1 MARHQTEVREFLIA
15 VFVIGMPLG
24 LAILVA
30 LAFSGHLMPYL
41 GSALR

>member
-1 MARHQTEVREFLIA
+1 MARHQTEVRKFLIT
-15 VFVIGMPLG
+15 VCVIGLLLG
-24 LAILVA
+24 LATLVA